1 MTTTRYRATVYL
13 DVDTHFMGYDPAHR
27 LAEVDTF
34 TVETEHPYD
43 AAEEMFRI
51 GQKGYDEDHRFHD
64 AAGKA
69 YPLQVRSVSVSDLIK
84 IVHGSRTWFFAIAN
98 IGLDE
103 IPEPANPIVELAT
116 ETLR

>member
-1 MTTTRYRATVYL
+1 M
-13 DVDTHFMGYDPAHR
+13 
-27 LAEVDTF
+27 
-34 TVETEHPYD
+34 
-43 AAEEMFRI
+43 
-51 GQKGYDEDHRFHD
+51 
-64 AAGKA
+64 
-69 YPLQVRSVSVSDLIK
+69 SVSDLIK